1 MFIFFCVCWCGL
13 FPSSVVCHHCS
24 GHCMWVEDGNLDGWI
39 WRCRRKGCQRRRS
52 PRIGTIFEYSELP
65 LSTALQTIYW
75 WSRGLTVQQAV
86 TVVGTSKVT
95 VVEWFYRCRD
105 ICANYLLEH
114 HRPIGG
120 IGHVVELDET
130 KIGHRKYNRGRLR
143 DGVWVFGGLDRGTN
157 DVFLQIVEDR
167 SSDTLV
173 PIIQAMVKPGTTI
186 MTDEWRAYT
195 ALNDHGFQHLT
206 VNHSIHFVHPET
218 GANTQRM
225 ENVWA
230 QAKQKIKQSKGIRHE
245 FLHLYLVE
253 FLWRRKFGGDCA
265 FTTFID
271 RIVSVFGD

>member
-1 MFIFFCVCWCGL
+1 MATRQVGGRVSIADLLPAWDTRERCVRWCEENGL

-24 GHCMWVEDGNLDGWI
+24 GHCIWVEDGNLDGWI

-143 DGVWVFGGLDRGTN
+143 DGVWVVGGLDQGTKRCVPLDSRG
-157 DVFLQIVEDR
+157 QIVGHSCADH
-167 SSDTLV
+167 
-173 PIIQAMVKPGTTI
+173 PG
-186 MTDEWRAYT
+186 Y
-195 ALNDHGFQHLT
+195 G
-206 VNHSIHFVHPET
+206 
-218 GANTQRM
+218 
-225 ENVWA
+225 
-230 QAKQKIKQSKGIRHE
+230 
-245 FLHLYLVE
+245 
-253 FLWRRKFGGDCA
+253 
-265 FTTFID
+265 
-271 RIVSVFGD
+271 

>member
-1 MFIFFCVCWCGL
+1 M
-13 FPSSVVCHHCS
+13 
-24 GHCMWVEDGNLDGWI
+24 
-39 WRCRRKGCQRRRS
+39 
-52 PRIGTIFEYSELP
+52 
-65 LSTALQTIYW
+65 STALQIIYW

-143 DGVWVFGGLDRGTN
+143 DGVWVVGGLDRGTN

-195 ALNDHGFQHLT
+195 AFNDRGFQHLT

-225 ENVWA
+225 ESVWA

-265 FTTFID
+265 FTAFID